1 MKELTNTKMVIN
13 INDTTRIQHIKEEFN
28 LLFPYLKLE
37 FFSKPHHAGEGS
49 PKMQITADNKTLG
62 ECRSVHNSGLLE
74 IDPMMA
80 VADLEFAF
88 RDSYGL
94 NIQVFRKSGKVWLE
108 TTVTDKWSLK
118 EQNAQGELV
127 TEHMTRQENYRPV
140 DGEFQ

>member
-1 MKELTNTKMVIN
+1 MVIT

-28 LLFPYLKLE
+28 LLFPYLKIE
-37 FFSKPHHAGEGS
+37 FFSKPHHLGEGS
-49 PKMQITADNKTLG
+49 PKMQITSENRTLG
-62 ECRSVHNSGLLE
+62 ECRSKHNSGLIE

-80 VADLEFAF
+80 VADLERAF
-88 RDSYGL
+88 SDNYGL

-127 TEHMTRQENYRPV
+127 TQHMTRQENINAV
-140 DGEFQ
+140 NDEIQ